1 MGEIGKLGS
10 LITFEVSSSKILT
23 PSDLELKAS
32 GSWSYH
38 DIISQKP
45 RSEFNGA
52 ELRSVSFTIV
62 LSAEHGVK
70 PRNTMDSIVKAVE
83 SGTVM
88 ELALGGK
95 AIGNKWII
103 KEASNAFN
111 IVLNRGEIAKLTIK
125 ITLEEYI
132 MPVNKKSDK
141 KATKTTKTTKKI
153 KSKKNKK
160 KRKKSKKK
168 EKYKVGDIV
177 NFKGGKHYV
186 SSCKGAKGKTAK
198 AGKAKITIIN
208 HNTHPY
214 HLIHTSG
221 SKSNVYGWVNSDSF
235 D

>member
-10 LITFEVSSSKILT
+10 LITFEVSSKKILT

-38 DIISQKP
+38 DIISKKP

-52 ELRSVSFTIV
+52 GLRSMSFSIV
-62 LSAEHGVK
+62 LSAEHGTK
-70 PRNTMDSIVKAVE
+70 PRDTMNSIIKAVE

-88 ELALGGK
+88 DFALGGK

-103 KEASNAFN
+103 KEASNAFD
-111 IVLNRGEIAKLTIK
+111 IVLNKGEVAKLTTK

-132 MPVNKKSDK
+132 PPPS
-141 KATKTTKTTKKI
+141 
-153 KSKKNKK
+153 
-160 KRKKSKKK
+160 KKSKKK
-168 EKYKVGDIV
+168 NTKKTKNKNSKNKKKKSKKKKNYKVGDIV

-221 SKSNVYGWVNSDSF
+221 SKSNVYGWVNSGSF

>member
-103 KEASNAFN
+103 KEASNAFD
-111 IVLNRGEIAKLTIK
+111 IVLNRGEIAKLTTK

-141 KATKTTKTTKKI
+141 KATKTTKTI

-160 KRKKSKKK
+160 KSKKSKKK
-168 EKYKVGDIV
+168 KKYKVGDIV

-221 SKSNVYGWVNSDSF
+221 SKSNVYGWVNSNSF

>member
-38 DIISQKP
+38 DIISKKP
-45 RSEFNGA
+45 QSEFNGA
-52 ELRSVSFTIV
+52 ELRSMSFTIV
-62 LSAEHGVK
+62 LSAEHGIK
-70 PRNTMDSIVKAVE
+70 PRDTMNAIIKAVE

-88 ELALGGK
+88 DFALGGK

-111 IVLNRGEIAKLTIK
+111 IVLNKGEVATK
-125 ITLEEYI
+125 ITLEEY
-132 MPVNKKSDK
+132 MPPS
-141 KATKTTKTTKKI
+141 
-153 KSKKNKK
+153 S
-160 KRKKSKKK
+160 KKSKKK
-168 EKYKVGDIV
+168 NTKTTKNKNAKNKKKKSKKSKKKKGYKVGDIV